1 MNQTAQEVWARAQEK
16 LKGQLDPLP
25 YETWIK
31 RVTALSIGEEAITLK
46 APDHFAIDWLEQ
58 HYLAM
63 IKDAVAQASERPL
76 KIVMVAPPR
85 DSQEVLERRSEPTYT
100 AQQHATVDE
109 SGLRER
115 YRFEN
120 FVIGKS
126 NEFAYATAYAT
137 AQSPGRLYNPLFIY
151 GGVGLGKTHL
161 MQAIGHFV
169 KSKRAK
175 VKIYY
180 TPAENF
186 MNEMVQAIQNRRTL
200 EFKNK
205 YRSLDLLLIDDIQ
218 FLSGKDQTQEE
229 IFHTF
234 NSLYD
239 SRRQIVLTSDR
250 PPKDISHL
258 EERLVS
264 RFQSGLVAD
273 IQPPDMET
281 RIAILKKKAAQ
292 DGFSVPNDVIYFIA
306 ESVKSNIRE
315 LEGCLIRV
323 AAFGSVS
330 DRELTVDL
338 AREVLKDIISGNGKR
353 PVSLEAI
360 QKAVANFFSIPEES
374 LRSRKRTKELV
385 IPRQIAMYLCREL
398 TGASLN
404 DIGSRFGGK
413 DHTTVLH
420 AIRQVEKQ
428 LAANQDTAQQ
438 LERITKLIKVNN
450 LWINKLPEIFL
461 WNNVENPALAP

>member
-1 MNQTAQEVWARAQEK
+1 MTQAAQDVWAQAQEK
-16 LKGQLDPLP
+16 LRERLGQQTFD
-25 YETWIK
+25 TWLK
-31 RVTALSIGEEAITLK
+31 PVRALSLGEDAITLK
-46 APDHFAIDWLEQ
+46 VPNQFFIEWLEG
-58 HYLAM
+58 HYINVINEALT
-63 IKDAVAQASERPL
+63 QASSRAMRVIFVPPSREGSSQPPPSERIALVPNL
-76 KIVMVAPPR
+76 P
-85 DSQEVLERRSEPTYT
+85 
-100 AQQHATVDE
+100 VDE

-115 YRFEN
+115 YKFEN

-137 AQSPGRLYNPLFIY
+137 AQAPGRLYNPLFIY

-169 KSKRAK
+169 KFKRSKAH
-175 VKIYY
+175 IYY

-186 MNEMVQAIQNRRTL
+186 MNEMVHAIQNRRTW

-205 YRSLDLLLIDDIQ
+205 YRTLDVLLIDDIQ
-218 FLSGKDQTQEE
+218 FLSDKTQTQEE

-239 SRRQIVLTSDR
+239 HRRQIVLTSDR

-273 IQPPDMET
+273 IQPPDIET

-323 AAFGSVS
+323 AAFGSVA
-330 DRELTVDL
+330 DRELTVEL
-338 AREVLKDIISGNGKR
+338 AREVLKNIITGNGKK
-353 PVSLEAI
+353 PVNIETI
-360 QKAVANFFSIPEES
+360 QKTVAGFFSLTEDN
-374 LRSRKRTKELV
+374 LRSKKRTKELV
-385 IPRQIAMYLCREL
+385 VPRQMAMYLCREL

-404 DIGSRFGGK
+404 DIGGRFGGK
-413 DHTTVLH
+413 DHTTVIH
-420 AIRQVEKQ
+420 AITRVKDQISSNPETAAQV
-428 LAANQDTAQQ
+428 
-438 LERITKLIKVNN
+438 ERITKLVKG
-450 LWINKLPEIFL
+450 E
-461 WNNVENPALAP
+461 

>member
-1 MNQTAQEVWARAQEK
+1 MNQAAKAVWAQAQEK
-16 LKGQLDPLP
+16 LKERLGQQTF
-25 YETWIK
+25 ETWLK
-31 RVTALSIGEEAITLK
+31 PVTALSIGDDAITLRV
-46 APDHFAIDWLEQ
+46 PNQFSSEWLGQ
-58 HYLAM
+58 HYMSVIAEALL
-63 IKDAVAQASERPL
+63 QTASHPL
-76 KIVMVAPPR
+76 KVVLVAPSSVGSTPTA
-85 DSQEVLERRSEPTYT
+85 ERR
-100 AQQHATVDE
+100 AHQHDPSLAAANSAPVDE

-115 YRFEN
+115 YKFEN

-137 AQSPGRLYNPLFIY
+137 AQAPGRLYNPLFIY

-169 KSKRAK
+169 KFKRNKAR
-175 VKIYY
+175 IFY

-186 MNEMVQAIQNRRTL
+186 MNEMVHAIQNRRTL

-205 YRSLDLLLIDDIQ
+205 YRTLDVLLLDDVQ
-218 FLSGKDQTQEE
+218 FLTEKSGIQEE

-239 SRRQIVLTSDR
+239 ARRQIVLTSDR

-273 IQPPDMET
+273 IQPPDLET
-281 RIAILKKKAAQ
+281 RAAILKKKAAQ

-323 AAFGSVS
+323 AAFGSVA
-330 DRELTVDL
+330 DRELTVEL
-338 AREVLKDIISGNGKR
+338 AREVLKNIITGNGKR
-353 PVSLEAI
+353 PATIESI
-360 QKAVANFFSIPEES
+360 QKAVAGFFSLPEET

-385 IPRQIAMYLCREL
+385 IPRQMAMYLSREL

-420 AIRQVEKQ
+420 AIAKVKQ
-428 LAANQDTAQQ
+428 LSARDQEMSTQ
-438 LERITKLIKVNN
+438 LERITRLVRG
-450 LWINKLPEIFL
+450 E
-461 WNNVENPALAP
+461 